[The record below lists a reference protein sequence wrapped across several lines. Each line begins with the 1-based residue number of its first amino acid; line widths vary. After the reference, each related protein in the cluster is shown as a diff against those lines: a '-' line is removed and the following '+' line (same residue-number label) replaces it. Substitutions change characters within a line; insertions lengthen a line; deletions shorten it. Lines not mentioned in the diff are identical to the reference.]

1 MKEVLQ
7 YLFDGNFLT
16 TKKAEEV
23 LINIGQDHYS
33 EVEIS
38 SFLTVFL
45 MRPITADEL
54 KGFRNALL
62 KLAVR
67 VDFSEFNTIDVCGT
81 GGDEKNTFN
90 ISTLTAFVLAGA
102 GVKVAKHG
110 NYGVSSSCGSSNL
123 LEYFGYKFSNNE
135 EKLKAEI
142 DETGITFL
150 HAPLFHPAMKYV
162 APVRRTLKVKTF
174 FNKLGPMVNPSMPQN
189 QLVGVYD
196 LKVLELYKKVYE
208 NSDVNYTIL
217 HALDGYDE
225 ISLTGDVV
233 FASNHSE
240 GKLNPV
246 DFGFAPLKPA
256 ELNGGN
262 TVEEAATIFIHVLEN
277 KSTTAQKN
285 AVLANAATGIKII
298 HPEKELSACVE
309 IAKESIDS
317 GNALNVFKNLMEKQ

>member
-1 MKEVLQ
+1 MKEILQ
-7 YLFDGNFLT
+7 YLFDGNFLPT
-16 TKKAEEV
+16 EKAEEV
-23 LINIGQDHYS
+23 LTNIGRDHYS

-45 MRPITADEL
+45 MRPITAEEL

-67 VDFSEFNTIDVCGT
+67 IDLSDFNTIDVCGT

-102 GVKVAKHG
+102 GLKVAKHG

-123 LEYFGYKFSNNE
+123 LEYFGYKFSNE
-135 EKLKAEI
+135 ESKLKTEI
-142 DETGITFL
+142 DTTGITFL

-189 QLVGVYD
+189 QMVGVYD
-196 LKVLELYKKVYE
+196 LNVLELYKKVYA
-208 NSDVNYTIL
+208 NSEVNYTIL

-225 ISLTGDVV
+225 ISLTGNVAY
-233 FASNHSE
+233 ASNHSE

-246 DFGFAPLKPA
+246 DFGFAPLQPA
-256 ELNGGN
+256 ELHGGN
-262 TVEEAATIFIHVLEN
+262 SVEEAAEIFKRVLQN
-277 KSTTAQKN
+277 KATTAQKN
-285 AVLANAATGIKII
+285 AVLANAALGIKTA
-298 HPEKELSACVE
+298 HPKKELSACVE
-309 IAKESIDS
+309 IVKESVDS
-317 GNALNVFKNLMEKQ
+317 GKALNTFEKLINSQ